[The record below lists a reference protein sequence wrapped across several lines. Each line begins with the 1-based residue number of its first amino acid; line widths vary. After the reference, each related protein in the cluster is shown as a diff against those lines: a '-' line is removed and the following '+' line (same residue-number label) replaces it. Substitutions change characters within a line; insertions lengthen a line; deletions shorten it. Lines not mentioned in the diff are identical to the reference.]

1 MCEDWNEGEAR
12 ERFLNNLQIVEKLR
26 FLANDARNLA
36 QAALQFILAHPA
48 VTCPIPGAKNLA
60 QIDANAAAADG
71 ELSDDELQRIDEI
84 AK

>member
-36 QAALQFILAHPA
+36 QAALQFVLAHPA

-60 QIDANAAAADG
+60 QIDANAAAVDG
-71 ELSDDELQRIDEI
+71 ELSDDELRRIDEI